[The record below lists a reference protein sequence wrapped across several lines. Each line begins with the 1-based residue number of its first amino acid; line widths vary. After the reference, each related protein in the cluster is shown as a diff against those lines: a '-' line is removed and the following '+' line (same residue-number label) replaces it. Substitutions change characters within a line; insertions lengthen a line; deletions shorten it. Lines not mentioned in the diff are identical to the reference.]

1 MAFMLFGLFFGGIPF
16 LLWRKHVNFFK
27 KAIMVPGVV
36 IDAIPSQSER
46 TVISYKGKAYTRR
59 GRNTTYTPLVQYEF
73 EGETRE
79 VQGNNY
85 SSSIPK
91 MGKQM
96 MVGINPEDSRDVR
109 LKESTWLFFLFMIIG
124 LVIFVKGLLT
134 FLKNALG

>member
-1 MAFMLFGLFFGGIPF
+1 MGLVFFGLFFGGIPF
-16 LLWRKHVNFFK
+16 LMWRKHVKFFK
-27 KAIMVPGVV
+27 KAILVPGVV
-36 IDAIPSQSER
+36 IDAIPNQSER

-79 VQGNNY
+79 VQGNTY
-85 SSSIPK
+85 SSGLPK

-96 MVGINPEDSRDVR
+96 MVGINPDDSRDVR

-124 LVIFVKGLLT
+124 LVAFVSGFVSL
-134 FLKNALG
+134 LKNVLG

>member
-36 IDAIPSQSER
+36 IDAIPSR
-46 TVISYKGKAYTRR
+46 KDVVTSYRGKAYTRR
-59 GRNTTYTPLVQYEF
+59 GGNTTYTPVVQYEF
-73 EGETRE
+73 EGEIRE

-85 SSSIPK
+85 SSFIPK

-96 MVGINPEDSRDVR
+96 MVGVNPEDSRDVR

-124 LVIFVKGLLT
+124 LVAFVSGFVSL
-134 FLKNALG
+134 LKNVLG